1 MTATQSRCAVE
12 VSDLIEQ
19 QLKMLAD
26 KLEVTPSQI
35 LTGVHNAF
43 SHGEI
48 FTDNAIWRVENDEN
62 LVIIMDSLS
71 KALEACLKIEEGE

>member
-48 FTDNAIWRVENDEN
+48 FANVHWTSQEDLLLEKLI
-62 LVIIMDSLS
+62 DSLHT
-71 KALEACLKIEEGE
+71 AREICQKIEDGE